1 MSLVHRSLGARIA
14 RGILREWR
22 VQLLGIGSIVVVF
35 ACLTTALLFVVNL
48 ENLARTW
55 GDEGR
60 MTVFLDEDASAEDAR
75 AVVDALRATDG
86 VKGARELAA
95 DELRAWLRGASKDRE
110 LEQWP
115 AEWLPH
121 AVEVELTGPE
131 LPARA
136 RLLRTKLEGIGTV
149 DLVEDHV
156 AAAARIA
163 DLLRGATLATGGL
176 VALVLVAVVA
186 IVIATVRLTLERRK
200 LEVEVMR
207 LVGASESF
215 IRAPFLVEGFLQG
228 FVGALL
234 GVGLAAAAFGSVRAR
249 FDLAVLALVG
259 QAPAFLPSGHVAA
272 LLLGGAVVGTACA
285 FVALRSLEAGDA
297 RS

>member
-1 MSLVHRSLGARIA
+1 MSLVHRSLGVRIA

-22 VQLLGIGSIVVVF
+22 VQLLGVGSIVVVF

-60 MTVFLDEDASAEDAR
+60 ITVFLKEDASADDAR
-75 AVVDALRATDG
+75 SVVDALRATEG
-86 VKGARELAA
+86 VKAARELPA
-95 DELRAWLRGASKDRE
+95 DELRTWLRGASKDRE

-121 AVEVELTGPE
+121 AVEVDVAGPE
-131 LPARA
+131 IPARA
-136 RLLRTKLEGIGTV
+136 RLLRTKLESIGTV

-163 DLLRGATLATGGL
+163 DLLRGATAAT
-176 VALVLVAVVA
+176 VALAALVFVAVVA
-186 IVIATVRLTLERRK
+186 IVIATIRLALERRR

-228 FVGALL
+228 FAGSLV
-234 GVGLAAAAFGSVRAR
+234 GVGLVAAAFGSVRAR
-249 FDLAVLALVG
+249 FDDAVLALVG
-259 QAPAFLPSGHVAA
+259 QSPTFLPSGYVFA
-272 LLLGGAVVGTACA
+272 LLGAGSLVGTVCA
-285 FVALRSLEAGDA
+285 FVALRGLEAGDGA
-297 RS
+297 P

>member
-1 MSLVHRSLGARIA
+1 MSLVHLSLGARIA

-48 ENLARTW
+48 ESLSHTW

-60 MTVFLDEDASAEDAR
+60 VTVFLKEDASGDDAR
-75 AVVDALRATDG
+75 AVVEALRVTEG
-86 VKGARELAA
+86 VRGARELPA

-136 RLLRTKLEGIGTV
+136 RLLRTKLEGIATV

-163 DLLRGATLATGGL
+163 ELLRGATLATGGL
-176 VALVLVAVVA
+176 AALVFVAVVA

-228 FVGALL
+228 FVGALV
-234 GVGLAAAAFGSVRAR
+234 GVGLVAAAFGSVRAR
-249 FDLAVLALVG
+249 FDSAVLALVG
-259 QAPAFLPSGHVAA
+259 QAPSFLPSGHVAA
-272 LLLGGAVVGTACA
+272 LLLGGALVGTACA
-285 FVALRSLEAGDA
+285 FVALRGLEAGDA

>member
-1 MSLVHRSLGARIA
+1 MSLVHRSLGARVA

-48 ENLARTW
+48 ESLARTW

-60 MTVFLDEDASAEDAR
+60 ITVFLKEDASSDDAR
-75 AVVDALRATDG
+75 SVVDALRATDG
-86 VKGARELAA
+86 VNAARELGA
-95 DELRAWLRGASKDRE
+95 DELRTWLRGASKDRE

-121 AVEVELTGPE
+121 AIEVDLKGPE
-131 LPARA
+131 IPARA
-136 RLLRTKLEGIGTV
+136 RLLRTRLEGIGTV

-163 DLLRGATLATGGL
+163 DLLRGATAATLAL
-176 VALVLVAVVA
+176 AALVFVAVVA
-186 IVIATVRLTLERRK
+186 IVIATVRLALERRR

-207 LVGASESF
+207 FVGASESF

-234 GVGLAAAAFGSVRAR
+234 GVGVVAAAFGSVRAR
-249 FDLAVLALVG
+249 FDDAVLALVG
-259 QAPAFLPSGHVAA
+259 QAPAFLPTGYVVA
-272 LLLGGAVVGTACA
+272 LLGAGALVGTACA
-285 FVALRSLEAGDA
+285 FVALRSLEAGDGA
-297 RS
+297 S

>member
-1 MSLVHRSLGARIA
+1 MSVVHRSMGTRIV
-14 RGILREWR
+14 RGLLREWR

-35 ACLTTALLFVVNL
+35 ACLATALLFVVNL
-48 ENLARTW
+48 QNLARTW

-60 MTVFLDEDASAEDAR
+60 VTVFLKEDASSDDAR

-86 VKGARELAA
+86 VRDARELDAS
-95 DELRAWLRGASKDRE
+95 ELRAWLKGSTRERE
-110 LEQWP
+110 LEAWP

-121 AVEVELTGPE
+121 AVELHLTGPE

-136 RLLRTKLEGIGTV
+136 KLLRQRLEAIPTV

-156 AAAARIA
+156 AAASRVA
-163 DLLRGATLATGGL
+163 DLLRGAVVATAGLA
-176 VALVLVAVVA
+176 ALVFGAVVA
-186 IVIATVRLTLERRK
+186 IVIATIRLVLERRR

-228 FVGALL
+228 FLGALL
-234 GVGLAAAAFGSVRAR
+234 GVGVVAAAFGSVRAR
-249 FDLAVLALVG
+249 FDDAVLALVG
-259 QAPAFLPSGHVAA
+259 QAPSFLPASVLGA
-272 LLLGGAVVGTACA
+272 LLASGAVLGTACA
-285 FVALRSLEAGDA
+285 FFALRGLDSHDA
-297 RS
+297 RA